1 MSQGQDVSERPGC
14 DRVSG
19 VEGARDIGREYDF
32 VSKEQDLRLIDALEE
47 IYAET
52 GKILRITFFFLFR
65 VRYVTIKTVC
75 VRPGIQG
82 AYSKN
87 RQGKADGQR
96 QRPSALP

>member
-1 MSQGQDVSERPGC
+1 MFRKDRDVTGYLERKVPG
-14 DRVSG
+14 
-19 VEGARDIGREYDF
+19 DIGREYDF

-87 RQGKADGQR
+87 RQGKADG
-96 QRPSALP
+96 